1 MGAKMSKS
9 STKSGSSRRAHI
21 ISRDDG
27 WAIKLE
33 GNTKATKIY
42 QNKDSAIKGAKKL
55 VEQGH
60 DVIVHKKDGSI
71 QAWEKGK
78 KDK

>member
-1 MGAKMSKS
+1 MSKS
-9 STKSGSSRRAHI
+9 ATKSSSSGRVHI

-27 WAIKLE
+27 WAIKKE
-33 GNTKATKIY
+33 GNIKATKIY
-42 QNKDSAIKGAKKL
+42 PNKDSAIKGARELIK
-55 VEQGH
+55 QGH
-60 DVIVHKKDGSI
+60 DVIVHKRDGSI

>member
-1 MGAKMSKS
+1 MTKT
-9 STKSGSSRRAHI
+9 STTSGSSKRAHI

-27 WAIKLE
+27 WAIKIE
-33 GNTKATKIY
+33 GNIKATKIY
-42 QNKDSAIKGAKKL
+42 QKKDSAIKGARKL

-71 QAWEKGK
+71 QNWEKGK